1 MLDKQ
6 IVAVVRVGKDEMYL
20 VRRSAAEGNPP
31 YSVSPIATSAAAS
44 LSQRQCD
51 SWVLVAELGPWRF
64 AS

>member
-1 MLDKQ
+1 MLDKR
-6 IVAVVRVGKDEMYL
+6 IAVVVPVGKDGMYL
-20 VRRSAAEGNPP
+20 VRRCAAEGNPP

-44 LSQRQCD
+44 LSQRQYD